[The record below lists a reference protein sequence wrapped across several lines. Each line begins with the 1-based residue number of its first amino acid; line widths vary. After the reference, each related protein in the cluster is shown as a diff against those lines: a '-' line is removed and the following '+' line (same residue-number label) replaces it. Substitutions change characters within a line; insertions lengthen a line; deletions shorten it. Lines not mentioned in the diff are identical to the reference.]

1 MAEEKK
7 ENKIEDLA
15 EFDDQIKLYPFN
27 GRSNLLIDK
36 FYIIGYN
43 YLTLYKLLIE
53 NTPKIIEEDNERET
67 KEPHKFNID
76 EEPYILNEFS
86 SDYNKES
93 LPNETVLSMIFPKQ
107 VDFYY
112 TSEENTNQIKSS
124 VQTNN
129 DFNKIEFNK
138 DKSQANFP
146 KSYKVVFTSN
156 PQAENNSKKS
166 INGLA
171 YIFYR
176 KFTEKKIINK
186 KSYTYYIPYVFCIIS
201 EFPFFNSFYKL
212 MKYIKMFFSLDKLY
226 IPIEFLIYNIV
237 NFSPSPLQSDIIL
250 DLKSSIEQYQSLG
263 ILPAVSRSTTIPI
276 KPSEITSN
284 NDLDMKNINKN
295 KDLKKSTILP
305 NIIDKNFSV
314 RKSSRAGLKKFN
326 SEPIKLDDYLIK
338 FKFVSGYPL
347 IQYNLSKVLFYT
359 LNPEKVI
366 ITFLYTFLEKDVLF
380 FSKDIEYLSV
390 TLNAYLNLNFPLND
404 EKYYFIGAPISF
416 DDFSN
421 GNSEFGLK
429 NYTSIIGIND
439 QYRPNYKNKNL
450 KIADHLVVDLDKGDL
465 YEGPDENNSHINDR
479 NKKIIEFIKKAYRGV
494 DDEKINQTTLY
505 QSIRYLSDSLNEL
518 YKNINDLYDKK
529 DINFIDFKD
538 DANDGNNNNREIQEV
553 FFEFINYICTYFY
566 ENIGIRFK
574 EDELRNQRKDDN
586 KQDKEKENQKVTVI
600 FEKNL
605 YNKGEGTNIEDKLIF
620 LDELTETMKFQS
632 FVFGF
637 LQSYNPIDLYKV
649 PLTFTE
655 EFLSILSKKKEKARK
670 KIKYFN
676 LIDSLYNNNRKND
689 EMYVDFN
696 FINFNYYNN
705 LKSQFN
711 REIFE
716 LSKNKYFGEKDHLI
730 DFADGD
736 NNKLIIYQTYELD
749 ERILLKYAHFIKN
762 TDKEKF
768 SEKICKSLFIEERVI
783 QVIKLIEIESL
794 IENSCIKSNILSSDD
809 IFCANLILLFTISL
823 KLLIEN
829 IENMDCPTFL
839 GFLFQEFPDVFRKY
853 YTLLIKIIYK
863 LYQEFIN
870 KKQYSKGEKIHLCY
884 YPCINS
890 MRMKKLVPNE
900 DLINIINQFYDL
912 KIDEIKMPDDEQ
924 KENKIK
930 KKYSDNLKLYGDQ
943 LEVEDITYENVYT
956 FHNFISDRFIDEK
969 EILKLI
975 NESYEDPYEININGE
990 KMTPRI
996 RFNNGIHKME
1006 SFYYSQ
1012 KILLDY
1018 LIIEYKKY
1026 FQDLD
1031 ENKLSSKLLL
1041 DACLNL
1047 IIFMRNSDLYDK
1059 DVLMEGVKNI
1069 FYIFMNQL
1077 YIMKAE
1083 KENTSNN
1090 N

>member
-1 MAEEKK
+1 
-7 ENKIEDLA
+7 
-15 EFDDQIKLYPFN
+15 
-27 GRSNLLIDK
+27 
-36 FYIIGYN
+36 
-43 YLTLYKLLIE
+43 
-53 NTPKIIEEDNERET
+53 
-67 KEPHKFNID
+67 
-76 EEPYILNEFS
+76 
-86 SDYNKES
+86 
-93 LPNETVLSMIFPKQ
+93 
-107 VDFYY
+107 
-112 TSEENTNQIKSS
+112 
-124 VQTNN
+124 
-129 DFNKIEFNK
+129 
-138 DKSQANFP
+138 
-146 KSYKVVFTSN
+146 
-156 PQAENNSKKS
+156 
-166 INGLA
+166 
-171 YIFYR
+171 
-176 KFTEKKIINK
+176 
-186 KSYTYYIPYVFCIIS
+186 
-201 EFPFFNSFYKL
+201 
-212 MKYIKMFFSLDKLY
+212 
-226 IPIEFLIYNIV
+226 
-237 NFSPSPLQSDIIL
+237 
-250 DLKSSIEQYQSLG
+250 
-263 ILPAVSRSTTIPI
+263 
-276 KPSEITSN
+276 
-284 NDLDMKNINKN
+284 
-295 KDLKKSTILP
+295 
-305 NIIDKNFSV
+305 
-314 RKSSRAGLKKFN
+314 
-326 SEPIKLDDYLIK
+326 
-338 FKFVSGYPL
+338 
-347 IQYNLSKVLFYT
+347 
-359 LNPEKVI
+359 
-366 ITFLYTFLEKDVLF
+366 
-380 FSKDIEYLSV
+380 
-390 TLNAYLNLNFPLND
+390 
-404 EKYYFIGAPISF
+404 
-416 DDFSN
+416 
-421 GNSEFGLK
+421 
-429 NYTSIIGIND
+429 
-439 QYRPNYKNKNL
+439 
-450 KIADHLVVDLDKGDL
+450 
-465 YEGPDENNSHINDR
+465 
-479 NKKIIEFIKKAYRGV
+479 
-494 DDEKINQTTLY
+494 
-505 QSIRYLSDSLNEL
+505 
-518 YKNINDLYDKK
+518 
-529 DINFIDFKD
+529 
-538 DANDGNNNNREIQEV
+538 
-553 FFEFINYICTYFY
+553 
-566 ENIGIRFK
+566 
-574 EDELRNQRKDDN
+574 
-586 KQDKEKENQKVTVI
+586 
-600 FEKNL
+600 
-605 YNKGEGTNIEDKLIF
+605 
-620 LDELTETMKFQS
+620 
-632 FVFGF
+632 
-637 LQSYNPIDLYKV
+637 
-649 PLTFTE
+649 
-655 EFLSILSKKKEKARK
+655 
-670 KIKYFN
+670 
-676 LIDSLYNNNRKND
+676 
-689 EMYVDFN
+689 
-696 FINFNYYNN
+696 
-705 LKSQFN
+705 
-711 REIFE
+711 
-716 LSKNKYFGEKDHLI
+716 
-730 DFADGD
+730 
-736 NNKLIIYQTYELD
+736 
-749 ERILLKYAHFIKN
+749 LLKYAHFIKN

-768 SEKICKSLFIEERVI
+768 SEKVCKSLFIEERVI
-783 QVIKLIEIESL
+783 QDIKLIEIESL

>member
-1 MAEEKK
+1 
-7 ENKIEDLA
+7 
-15 EFDDQIKLYPFN
+15 
-27 GRSNLLIDK
+27 
-36 FYIIGYN
+36 
-43 YLTLYKLLIE
+43 
-53 NTPKIIEEDNERET
+53 
-67 KEPHKFNID
+67 
-76 EEPYILNEFS
+76 
-86 SDYNKES
+86 
-93 LPNETVLSMIFPKQ
+93 
-107 VDFYY
+107 
-112 TSEENTNQIKSS
+112 
-124 VQTNN
+124 
-129 DFNKIEFNK
+129 
-138 DKSQANFP
+138 
-146 KSYKVVFTSN
+146 
-156 PQAENNSKKS
+156 
-166 INGLA
+166 
-171 YIFYR
+171 
-176 KFTEKKIINK
+176 
-186 KSYTYYIPYVFCIIS
+186 
-201 EFPFFNSFYKL
+201 
-212 MKYIKMFFSLDKLY
+212 
-226 IPIEFLIYNIV
+226 
-237 NFSPSPLQSDIIL
+237 
-250 DLKSSIEQYQSLG
+250 
-263 ILPAVSRSTTIPI
+263 
-276 KPSEITSN
+276 
-284 NDLDMKNINKN
+284 
-295 KDLKKSTILP
+295 
-305 NIIDKNFSV
+305 
-314 RKSSRAGLKKFN
+314 
-326 SEPIKLDDYLIK
+326 
-338 FKFVSGYPL
+338 
-347 IQYNLSKVLFYT
+347 
-359 LNPEKVI
+359 
-366 ITFLYTFLEKDVLF
+366 
-380 FSKDIEYLSV
+380 
-390 TLNAYLNLNFPLND
+390 
-404 EKYYFIGAPISF
+404 
-416 DDFSN
+416 
-421 GNSEFGLK
+421 
-429 NYTSIIGIND
+429 
-439 QYRPNYKNKNL
+439 
-450 KIADHLVVDLDKGDL
+450 
-465 YEGPDENNSHINDR
+465 
-479 NKKIIEFIKKAYRGV
+479 
-494 DDEKINQTTLY
+494 
-505 QSIRYLSDSLNEL
+505 
-518 YKNINDLYDKK
+518 
-529 DINFIDFKD
+529 
-538 DANDGNNNNREIQEV
+538 
-553 FFEFINYICTYFY
+553 
-566 ENIGIRFK
+566 
-574 EDELRNQRKDDN
+574 
-586 KQDKEKENQKVTVI
+586 
-600 FEKNL
+600 
-605 YNKGEGTNIEDKLIF
+605 
-620 LDELTETMKFQS
+620 MKFQS

-711 REIFE
+711 REIYE

-730 DFADGD
+730 DFGDGD

-768 SEKICKSLFIEERVI
+768 SEKLCKSLFIEERVI

-900 DLINIINQFYDL
+900 DLINIINQFYEL